1 MTKSKNRANMSKPGK
16 LIETRITY
24 LEMNAPPLRSLP
36 VPTRPRL
43 ALIRAEN
50 IPTDFYNYLYEQ
62 VGKPHHWE
70 NRRDLDNDDLDDIIN
85 SEETE
90 ISVLY
95 ADGCPAGFFEL
106 ATENPPKFIEIT
118 YVGLSPEYQGMG
130 IGKWFISSA
139 ISAAWAY
146 KPEKVKLETNTLDH
160 PSALRIYQ
168 QLGFSPVATGTAK
181 IREWL

>member
-1 MTKSKNRANMSKPGK
+1 MTNDNPKPK
-16 LIETRITY
+16 LNKKMAKTKKLKVHITY
-24 LEMNAPPLRSLP
+24 LEMKSPLLRNIP
-36 VPTRPRL
+36 VPSRPRI
-43 ALIRAEN
+43 ALFRAEN
-50 IPTDFYNYLYEQ
+50 IPTDFYNYLYET

-70 NRRDLDNDDLDDIIN
+70 DRRNLAAAKLNSIIN
-85 SEETE
+85 GADTE

-106 ATENPPKFIEIT
+106 DIKNKPSEIEIR
-118 YVGLSPEYQGMG
+118 YIGMSPTYQGMG

-139 ISAAWAY
+139 INAAWAH

-168 QLGFSPVATGTAK
+168 RLGFSPVGACM
-181 IREWL
+181 